1 MDPDRSQLTE
11 QESQVDDDKMLHSR
25 IGKTEILVDKVIQNM
40 MVFEEYT
47 TFRHIVH
54 REEEYVTTR
63 EDGTTALEYIDED
76 LYSSHSNYRS
86 PDPSKGDQKA

>member
-1 MDPDRSQLTE
+1 
-11 QESQVDDDKMLHSR
+11 
-25 IGKTEILVDKVIQNM
+25 M

-54 REEEYVTTR
+54 REDDYVTTR
-63 EDGTTALEYIDED
+63 EDGTTGYIDED

-86 PDPSKGDQKA
+86 PDG